1 MTYLNFPKLWGSLV
15 KLSQGW
21 WVWFLLLIFVRY
33 KFKKAHSLTSV
44 AVSHPFSWSQC
55 WMQWCLCRSLLAWCS
70 DWWSS
75 SWWSLGLKLQDYCV
89 PAGRR
94 ALPRPAN
101 QHIRHERRKP
111 AWQTPTHRS
120 GAGLHTENEDGE
132 LIKPAN
138 QPLTNIQL
146 SDLYLQ
152 CSGDCWTFNDKI
164 IIQPLKGHS
173 VFKAE
178 ICSTH
183 DRNNVSFMK
192 PTF

>member
-1 MTYLNFPKLWGSLV
+1 MVSVFDAVVSPQVSAGLMFRLMVLIMMKPRSKTAG
-15 KLSQGW
+15 
-21 WVWFLLLIFVRY
+21 LLCSSGPESF
-33 KFKKAHSLTSV
+33 TS
-44 AVSHPFSWSQC
+44 SC
-55 WMQWCLCRSLLAWCS
+55 
-70 DWWSS
+70 
-75 SWWSLGLKLQDYCV
+75 
-89 PAGRR
+89 
-94 ALPRPAN
+94 
-101 QHIRHERRKP
+101 IRHERRKP

-173 VFKAE
+173 VFIKLKSVPHMTGIMCPLWGQLFKIISYGVVLTNRSYLSAASM
-178 ICSTH
+178 I
-183 DRNNVSFMK
+183 RY
-192 PTF
+192 